1 MDTFIE
7 IEMSGPVQYD
17 YEQRKQVLDDIKNQ
31 GLTKEEYEELFRI
44 IKRNNIEYSENSN
57 GIFFDLNTI
66 SHDIIEKIIEFLQ
79 FCKEQR
85 KSEEVRTHDLEFYA
99 TNVADEDGPK
109 DSPT

>member
-1 MDTFIE
+1 
-7 IEMSGPVQYD
+7 MSGPVQYD

-44 IKRNNIEYSENSN
+44 VKRNNIEYSENSN
-57 GIFFDLNTI
+57 GVFFDLNTVP
-66 SHDIIEKIIEFLQ
+66 DDVIEKIMGFLQ

-99 TNVADEDGPK
+99 TNVGDDDGPK
-109 DSPT
+109 ESPT